1 MYIYV
6 LLQVGSEVSVFEINI
21 RFVGGLLSLYAL
33 TKDEVDYLYHVIII
47 HYNDFAL
54 DFLHRFLKLKLF
66 MLQINCYQH
75 SIHPLEY
82 LTL

>member
-33 TKDEVDYLYHVIII
+33 TKDEV
-47 HYNDFAL
+47 N
-54 DFLHRFLKLKLF
+54 
-66 MLQINCYQH
+66 
-75 SIHPLEY
+75 
-82 LTL
+82 